1 MFTGIV
7 SHLGIVESINRLD
20 DWEVCISIS
29 IETSLNISSFNGSLI
44 VGASIS
50 CSGICLTLKKLKII
64 FYFLI

>member
-29 IETSLNISSFNGSLI
+29 KAN
-44 VGASIS
+44 
-50 CSGICLTLKKLKII
+50 
-64 FYFLI
+64 